1 MAPDYENLTLI
12 QKMEVFQCALDNTN
26 GNDLYK
32 VLWLKSKNSEVH
44 PALSIR
50 GRERDRQTD
59 RQTDRDGEK
68 LERRRPPWRTLD
80 KCV

>member
-44 PALSIR
+44 PALSIG
-50 GRERDRQTD
+50 GRER
-59 RQTDRDGEK
+59 
-68 LERRRPPWRTLD
+68 ER
-80 KCV
+80 